1 MEWKTTQESC
11 KENSTGRL
19 SQKHLCEQEQ
29 EQEAFVQEV
38 QRSRKIV
45 EVLFYTVM
53 VLWGLYLVVTED
65 IEDVKKDFPWA
76 N

>member
-29 EQEAFVQEV
+29 EQEAFVQEI

-53 VLWGLYLVVTED
+53 ILWGLYLVVTED